1 MSAPDFRGLPVPPAL
16 LLEEAGQR
24 PGHASGGWRGTRQKS
39 GWGPERSGSEP
50 AMMRSVLHDRQH
62 ITKTCEWL
70 LQQWRSSVFQSWQE
84 WYRIYIWRSIVC
96 VCVFL
101 WVCHFPV
108 LARGARGRRLLI
120 ACLVLN
126 KQEIAVN
133 LNKILFIVKKFTNEN
148 REIQTT
154 GYLPCNIFEND

>member
-1 MSAPDFRGLPVPPAL
+1 
-16 LLEEAGQR
+16 
-24 PGHASGGWRGTRQKS
+24 
-39 GWGPERSGSEP
+39 
-50 AMMRSVLHDRQH
+50 
-62 ITKTCEWL
+62 
-70 LQQWRSSVFQSWQE
+70 
-84 WYRIYIWRSIVC
+84 
-96 VCVFL
+96 
-101 WVCHFPV
+101 V

>member
-1 MSAPDFRGLPVPPAL
+1 
-16 LLEEAGQR
+16 
-24 PGHASGGWRGTRQKS
+24 
-39 GWGPERSGSEP
+39 
-50 AMMRSVLHDRQH
+50 
-62 ITKTCEWL
+62 
-70 LQQWRSSVFQSWQE
+70 VFFKVDKND
-84 WYRIYIWRSIVC
+84 IYIWRSIVC

-133 LNKILFIVKKFTNEN
+133 WNIYISIYHEKIYK
-148 REIQTT
+148 
-154 GYLPCNIFEND
+154 